1 MNSGKLIY
9 RFGSGESVIITGRT
23 VMAIVKPFR
32 CIRPRKD
39 VADRVAALP
48 YDVYNRSEAKAET
61 LREPLSFLKIDRAE
75 TQFDDSV
82 DTYDSRVYDKARELL
97 DGMIEEGIYEQDPD
111 CAYYVYEQTMDG
123 RAQTGIVA
131 CSSVDDYLNQVI
143 KKHENTREDK
153 EIDRIN
159 HVDRCNAQT
168 GPIFLAYRSKDVINE
183 VVHRY
188 KEGKPVYDFV
198 SPDGIKHVVWKIAD
212 VADTEAIRNA
222 FAGIDS
228 IYIADGHHRAASAVK
243 VGLKRR
249 EQNPGYTGD
258 EEFNTFLSV
267 LFPHDEL
274 MIMDYN
280 RTVKDLNGL
289 DRDAFL
295 AKLKEHFNIISVSDE
310 EVRPSK
316 KGQFVMYLENEWY
329 VCEINDGLKKITD
342 PVASLDVSL
351 LQDYLLAPVLG
362 IGDPRTDKRIDF
374 IGGIRGLGELKR
386 RADSDMKV
394 SFAMYP
400 TSIEELFDVA
410 DAGMLMPPKS
420 TWFEPKL
427 RSGLF
432 IHRLS

>member
-1 MNSGKLIY
+1 
-9 RFGSGESVIITGRT
+9 
-23 VMAIVKPFR
+23 MATIKPFK
-32 CIRPRKD
+32 CIRPRQD

-48 YDVYNRSEAKAET
+48 YDVYNRSEAKVEVA
-61 LREPLSFLKIDRAE
+61 REPLSFLKIDRAE

-97 DGMIEEGIYEQDPD
+97 DGMIEDGIYEQDAD
-111 CAYYVYEQTMDG
+111 VAYYVYEQTMDG

-168 GPIFLAYRSKDVINE
+168 GPIFLAYRSNAVINE
-183 VVHRY
+183 VVNRY
-188 KEGKPVYDFV
+188 KKTTPVYDFTSV
-198 SPDGIKHVVWKIAD
+198 DGIKHVVWKIAD
-212 VADTEAIRNA
+212 TADTTAVEEAFSA
-222 FAGIDS
+222 IDS

-249 EQNPGYTGD
+249 DENPGYMGD
-258 EEFNTFLSV
+258 EEFNSFLSV

-289 DRDAFL
+289 SKEEFIE
-295 AKLKEHFNIISVSDE
+295 KLKEHFNIIDVTAK
-310 EVRPSK
+310 EVKPEK
-316 KGQFVMYLENEWY
+316 KGQFTMYLDNEWY
-329 VCEINDGLKKITD
+329 VCEINDELKAITD

-374 IGGIRGLGELKR
+374 IGGIRGLSELKK